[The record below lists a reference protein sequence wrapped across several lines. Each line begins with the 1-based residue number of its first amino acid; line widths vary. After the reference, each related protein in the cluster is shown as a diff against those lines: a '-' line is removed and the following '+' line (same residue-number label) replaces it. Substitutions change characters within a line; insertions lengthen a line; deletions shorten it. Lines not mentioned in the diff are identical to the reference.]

1 LNLSSIRSPWN
12 AGGQAGVRFGRLSLA
27 CLLAALVAALL
38 AGPAHATLSA
48 VGPVNPAT
56 GYPDW
61 YQDGTG
67 LKLQLCLDG
76 LPSCSAAKADLTPPG
91 GEAFWWRAQADVAIG
106 GGTAKLALAQEAA
119 FVNAADKI
127 SFGRVR
133 VLLIGVRPD
142 TMYTITHPYGT
153 LSITTDGQGNGRST
167 TDIGCG
173 AAPCDWTAALGTAI
187 GPLVHWDPTV
197 SPAPQAG
204 YIGDAATP
212 HKVVGSP
219 NGFNAFRVAGGGA
232 TATTDQMIV
241 EGKLAGPPVPV
252 ANVPATTDF
261 GSSNVGVPVTKD
273 IVVTSFGV
281 PDAAGASNLAV
292 GAVGVSGPNPA
303 AFKVVGDTCTN
314 RVLPSGA
321 ACVVNVQFTPGAA
334 GPTSAT
340 LDIPHNAGGLGN
352 KVVLSG
358 EGIAPP
364 APAAAPGAAAGGQ
377 LAGAAARSRLAIAK
391 LRTSHRMSR
400 ARVLRRGLRLSMRV
414 PQGTEILKI
423 AVHRVRRG
431 RAEARNV
438 WLGFRVVTRAGLIRV
453 RLDTRALRRRLNTGL
468 YQVNVTP
475 GASRHE
481 LGRTT
486 STRVRITRR

>member
-1 LNLSSIRSPWN
+1 LN
-12 AGGQAGVRFGRLSLA
+12 AGGQAGVRFGRLTIA
-27 CLLAALVAALL
+27 CLLTALVAALL
-38 AGPAHATLSA
+38 AGPAQATLSTA
-48 VGPVNPAT
+48 GPVDPAT
-56 GYPDW
+56 GYPAW
-61 YQDGTG
+61 YQDSTG
-67 LKLQLCLDG
+67 LKLALCLDG
-76 LPSCSAAKADLTPPG
+76 LPVCSAAAGDLTPPD

-106 GGTAKLALAQEAA
+106 GGTAKLALGQEAA
-119 FVNAADKI
+119 FVNAADKV

-133 VLLIGVRPD
+133 AFLIGVRPD
-142 TMYTITHPYGT
+142 TTYTITHPYGT

-173 AAPCDWTAALGTAI
+173 AAPCNWTAALGTAI
-187 GPLVHWDPTV
+187 GPFLHWDPTV

-219 NGFNAFRVAGGGA
+219 TGFNAFRVSGGGA
-232 TATTDQMIV
+232 TATTDQLIV

-252 ANVPATTDF
+252 ANVTDTTNF
-261 GSSNVGVPVTKD
+261 GASNLGVPVTKD
-273 IVVTSFGV
+273 IVVTSYGV

-292 GAVGVSGPNPA
+292 GAVGVSGPDPT

-321 ACVVNVQFTPGAA
+321 TCVVNVQFTPGAA

-364 APAAAPGAAAGGQ
+364 APAVAPPGAAAGGQ
-377 LAGAAARSRLAIAK
+377 VAIAAAARPRLAIAK
-391 LRTSHRMSR
+391 LRTTHRMSR

-414 PQGTEILKI
+414 PEGTEVLKI

-453 RLDTRALRRRLNTGL
+453 RLDSRALRRRLKAGL

-475 GASRHE
+475 GASRHD

-486 STRVRITRR
+486 TTRVRITRR